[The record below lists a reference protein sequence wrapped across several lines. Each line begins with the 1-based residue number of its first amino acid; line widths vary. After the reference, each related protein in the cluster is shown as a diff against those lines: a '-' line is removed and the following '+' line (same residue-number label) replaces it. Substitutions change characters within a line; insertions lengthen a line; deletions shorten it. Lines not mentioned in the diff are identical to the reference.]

1 MVLMKW
7 GDMFTWGVST
17 SSYQIEGAANED
29 GRGQSIW
36 DTFCKVP
43 GKVVNFDNGDIACDH
58 YHRYKEDLDLMKWMG
73 VKAYRFSVAWPRV
86 IPDGVGRVN
95 EIGLDFYD
103 RLIDSLL
110 EREIA
115 PWLTMYHW
123 DLPEALQLRGGW
135 NNREI
140 VEWFGEYS
148 EVLTSRFGD
157 RVKNWMTLNEPLC
170 SAWLGHLYGDMA
182 PGIKDLQTALN
193 VSHNLLMSHGLACQV
208 IRSNVSEANVGI
220 VINVTPAVP
229 ATDSQED
236 GNAAQLADGFD
247 NRWFLDPVF
256 GRSYPADV
264 IDALGAS
271 PEIHSGDM
279 KLIAQDLDFLGVNFY
294 SRQTV
299 AADQNSKPLPIR
311 SVNRENVKRT
321 AMNWEVHPQAFEEI
335 LLRISKEY
343 SPKAIY
349 ITENGSA
356 WNDEVINGEIIDD
369 ERIDYLVR
377 HLDAMRS
384 ARDRGAPILGYFA
397 WSFLDNFEW
406 AYGYEKRFGLI
417 YVDYKTQKRTPKK
430 SAFFYRQLLLNGTA

>member
-1 MVLMKW
+1 
-7 GDMFTWGVST
+7 MFTWGVST
-17 SSYQIEGAANED
+17 SSYQIEGAGNED

-43 GKVVNFDNGDIACDH
+43 GKVVNFDNGDMACDH

-95 EIGLDFYD
+95 EMGLDFYD

-430 SAFFYRQLLLNGTA
+430 SAFFYRQLLLNRPA

>member
-1 MVLMKW
+1 
-7 GDMFTWGVST
+7 MFTWGVST

-43 GKVVNFDNGDIACDH
+43 GKVVNFDNGDMACDH

-95 EIGLDFYD
+95 EMGLDFYD

-193 VSHNLLMSHGLACQV
+193 VSHNLLMSHGLACQE

-430 SAFFYRQLLLNGTA
+430 SAFFYRQLLLNRPA

>member
-1 MVLMKW
+1 MSEFV
-7 GDMFTWGVST
+7 WGVAT
-17 SSYQIEGAANED
+17 SSYQIEGAANEG

-43 GKVVNFDNGDIACDH
+43 GKVANFDNGDMACDH

-95 EIGLDFYD
+95 EMGLDFYD

-135 NNREI
+135 NNREV
-140 VEWFGEYS
+140 VEWFGEYA

-193 VSHNLLMSHGLACQV
+193 VSHHLLMSHGLACQV

-236 GNAAQLADGFD
+236 SNAAQLADGFD

-256 GRSYPADV
+256 GRTYPADV
-264 IDALGAS
+264 IDTLGAS

-294 SRQTV
+294 FRQTV

-369 ERIDYLVR
+369 ERIDYLAR

-384 ARDRGAPILGYFA
+384 AREQGAPILGYFA

>member
-1 MVLMKW
+1 MSE
-7 GDMFTWGVST
+7 FIWGVAT
-17 SSYQIEGAANED
+17 SSYQIEGAVNED

-43 GKVVNFDNGDIACDH
+43 GKVANFDNGDIACDH

-73 VKAYRFSVAWPRV
+73 VTAYRFSVAWPRV

-95 EIGLDFYD
+95 EMGLDFYD

-135 NNREI
+135 NNREV
-140 VEWFGEYS
+140 VEWFGEYG

-236 GNAAQLADGFD
+236 SNAAQLADGFD

-256 GRSYPADV
+256 GRTYPADV
-264 IDALGAS
+264 IDAIGAS

-294 SRQTV
+294 FRQTV

-384 ARDRGAPILGYFA
+384 ARSQGAPILGYFA

-417 YVDYKTQKRTPKK
+417 YVDYKTQTRTPKK
-430 SAFFYRQLLLNGTA
+430 SALFYRQLLLNGTA

>member
-1 MVLMKW
+1 MSEFV
-7 GDMFTWGVST
+7 WGVAT

-29 GRGQSIW
+29 GRGKSIW

-43 GKVVNFDNGDIACDH
+43 GKVANFDNGDIACDH

-95 EIGLDFYD
+95 EMGLDFYD

-135 NNREI
+135 NNREV
-140 VEWFGEYS
+140 VEWFGEYA

-193 VSHNLLMSHGLACQV
+193 VSHHLLMSHGLACQV

-236 GNAAQLADGFD
+236 SNAAKLADGFD

-256 GRSYPADV
+256 GRTYPADV
-264 IDALGAS
+264 IDTLGAS

-294 SRQTV
+294 FRQTV

-369 ERIDYLVR
+369 ERIDYLAR

-384 ARDRGAPILGYFA
+384 AREQGAPILGYFA

>member
-1 MVLMKW
+1 
-7 GDMFTWGVST
+7 MFTWGVST

-43 GKVVNFDNGDIACDH
+43 GKVVNFDNGDMACDH

-95 EIGLDFYD
+95 EMGLDFYD

-294 SRQTV
+294 FRQTV

>member
-1 MVLMKW
+1 MS
-7 GDMFTWGVST
+7 DFIWGVAT

-43 GKVVNFDNGDIACDH
+43 GKVANFDNGDIACDH
-58 YHRYKEDLDLMKWMG
+58 YHRFKEDLDLMKWMG

-95 EIGLDFYD
+95 EMGLDFYD
-103 RLIDSLL
+103 RLVDSLL

-135 NNREI
+135 NNREV
-140 VEWFGEYS
+140 VEWFGEYG

-229 ATDSQED
+229 ATDSQVD
-236 GNAAQLADGFD
+236 SNAAQLADGFD

-256 GRSYPADV
+256 GRTYPADV

-294 SRQTV
+294 FRQTV

-311 SVNRENVKRT
+311 SVNRENVKKT

-384 ARDRGAPILGYFA
+384 ARNQGAPILGYFA

-417 YVDYKTQKRTPKK
+417 YVDYKTQTRTPKK
-430 SAFFYRQLLLNGTA
+430 SALFYRQLLLNGTA

>member
-1 MVLMKW
+1 MSE
-7 GDMFTWGVST
+7 FIWGVAT
-17 SSYQIEGAANED
+17 SSYQIEGAANEG

-43 GKVVNFDNGDIACDH
+43 GKVANFDNGDIACDH
-58 YHRYKEDLDLMKWMG
+58 YHRFKEDLDLMKWMG

-95 EIGLDFYD
+95 EMGLDFYD

-135 NNREI
+135 NNREV
-140 VEWFGEYS
+140 VEWFGEYA
-148 EVLTSRFGD
+148 EMLTSRFGD

-193 VSHNLLMSHGLACQV
+193 VSHHLLMSHGLACQV
-208 IRSNVSEANVGI
+208 IRSNVSEANLGI

-229 ATDSQED
+229 ATDNQED
-236 GNAAQLADGFD
+236 SNAAQLADGFD

-256 GRSYPADV
+256 GRTYPADV
-264 IDALGAS
+264 IDTLGSS

-294 SRQTV
+294 FRQIV
-299 AADQNSKPLPIR
+299 EADQNSKPLPIR

-384 ARDRGAPILGYFA
+384 AKNQGAPILGYFA

>member
-1 MVLMKW
+1 MSEFV
-7 GDMFTWGVST
+7 WGVAT

-29 GRGQSIW
+29 GRGKSIW

-43 GKVVNFDNGDIACDH
+43 GKVANFDNGDIACDH

-95 EIGLDFYD
+95 EMGLDFYD

-135 NNREI
+135 NNREV
-140 VEWFGEYS
+140 VEWFGEYA

-193 VSHNLLMSHGLACQV
+193 VSHHLLMSHGLACQV

-220 VINVTPAVP
+220 VVNVTPAVP

-236 GNAAQLADGFD
+236 SNAAQLADGFD

-256 GRSYPADV
+256 GRTYPADV
-264 IDALGAS
+264 IDTLGAS

-294 SRQTV
+294 FRQTV

-369 ERIDYLVR
+369 ERIDYLAR
-377 HLDAMRS
+377 HLDVMRS
-384 ARDRGAPILGYFA
+384 AKNQGAPILGYFA

>member
-1 MVLMKW
+1 MS
-7 GDMFTWGVST
+7 DFIWGVAT

-43 GKVVNFDNGDIACDH
+43 GKVANFDNGDIACDH
-58 YHRYKEDLDLMKWMG
+58 YHRFKEDLDLMKWMG

-95 EIGLDFYD
+95 EMGLDFYD
-103 RLIDSLL
+103 RLIDSSL

-135 NNREI
+135 NNREV
-140 VEWFGEYS
+140 VEWFGEYG

-157 RVKNWMTLNEPLC
+157 RVKNWMTLNEPFC

-229 ATDSQED
+229 ATDSQVD
-236 GNAAQLADGFD
+236 SNAAQLADGFD

-256 GRSYPADV
+256 GRTYPADV

-294 SRQTV
+294 FRQTV

-311 SVNRENVKRT
+311 SVNRENVKKT

-384 ARDRGAPILGYFA
+384 ARSQGVPILGYFA

-417 YVDYKTQKRTPKK
+417 YVDYKTQTRTPKK
-430 SAFFYRQLLLNGTA
+430 SALFYRQLLLNGTA

>member
-1 MVLMKW
+1 MSE
-7 GDMFTWGVST
+7 FIWGVAT

-29 GRGQSIW
+29 GRGKSIW

-43 GKVVNFDNGDIACDH
+43 GKVANFDNGDIACDH
-58 YHRYKEDLDLMKWMG
+58 YHRFKEDLDLMKWMG

-95 EIGLDFYD
+95 EMGLDFYD
-103 RLIDSLL
+103 RLIDSSL

-135 NNREI
+135 NNREV
-140 VEWFGEYS
+140 VEWFGEYG

-157 RVKNWMTLNEPLC
+157 RVKNWMTLNEPFC

-229 ATDSQED
+229 ATDSQVD
-236 GNAAQLADGFD
+236 SNAAQLADGFD

-256 GRSYPADV
+256 GRTYPADV

-294 SRQTV
+294 FRQTV

-311 SVNRENVKRT
+311 SVNRENVKKT

-384 ARDRGAPILGYFA
+384 ARNQGAPILGYFA

-417 YVDYKTQKRTPKK
+417 YVDYKTQTRTPKK
-430 SAFFYRQLLLNGTA
+430 SALFYRQLLLNGTA

>member
-1 MVLMKW
+1 MSE
-7 GDMFTWGVST
+7 FIWGVAT

-43 GKVVNFDNGDIACDH
+43 GKVANFDNGDIACDH
-58 YHRYKEDLDLMKWMG
+58 YHRFKEDLDLMKWMG

-95 EIGLDFYD
+95 EMGLDFYD

-135 NNREI
+135 NNREV
-140 VEWFGEYS
+140 VEWFGEYG

-157 RVKNWMTLNEPLC
+157 RVKNWMTLNEPFC

-229 ATDSQED
+229 ATDSQVD
-236 GNAAQLADGFD
+236 SNAAQLADGFD

-256 GRSYPADV
+256 GRTYPADV

-279 KLIAQDLDFLGVNFY
+279 ELIAQDLDFLGVNFY
-294 SRQTV
+294 FRQTV

-311 SVNRENVKRT
+311 SVNRENVKKT

-384 ARDRGAPILGYFA
+384 ARNQGAPILGYFA

-417 YVDYKTQKRTPKK
+417 YVDYKTQTRTPKK
-430 SAFFYRQLLLNGTA
+430 SALFYRQLLLNGTA

>member
-1 MVLMKW
+1 MSE
-7 GDMFTWGVST
+7 FIWGVAT
-17 SSYQIEGAANED
+17 SSYQIEGAVNED

-43 GKVVNFDNGDIACDH
+43 GKVANFDNGDIACDH

-73 VKAYRFSVAWPRV
+73 VTAYRFSVAWPRV

-95 EIGLDFYD
+95 EMGLDFYD

-135 NNREI
+135 NNREV
-140 VEWFGEYS
+140 VEWFGEYG

-236 GNAAQLADGFD
+236 SNAAQLADGFD

-256 GRSYPADV
+256 GRTYPADV
-264 IDALGAS
+264 IDAIGAS

-294 SRQTV
+294 FRQTV

-311 SVNRENVKRT
+311 SVNCENVKRT

-384 ARDRGAPILGYFA
+384 ARSQGAPILGYFA

-417 YVDYKTQKRTPKK
+417 YVDYKTQTRTPKK
-430 SAFFYRQLLLNGTA
+430 SALFYRQLLLNGTA

>member
-1 MVLMKW
+1 MSEFV
-7 GDMFTWGVST
+7 WGVAT

-29 GRGQSIW
+29 GRGKSIW

-43 GKVVNFDNGDIACDH
+43 GKVANFDNGDMACDH

-95 EIGLDFYD
+95 EMGLDFYD

-123 DLPEALQLRGGW
+123 DLPEALQIRGGW
-135 NNREI
+135 NNREV
-140 VEWFGEYS
+140 VEWFGEYA

-193 VSHNLLMSHGLACQV
+193 VSHHLLMSHGLACQV

-236 GNAAQLADGFD
+236 SNAAQLADGFD

-256 GRSYPADV
+256 GRTYPADV
-264 IDALGAS
+264 IDTLGAS

-294 SRQTV
+294 FRQTV

-369 ERIDYLVR
+369 ERIDYLAR

-384 ARDRGAPILGYFA
+384 AREQGAPILGYFA

-417 YVDYKTQKRTPKK
+417 YVDYKTQTRTPKK

>member
-1 MVLMKW
+1 MNEFL
-7 GDMFTWGVST
+7 WGVAT

-43 GKVVNFDNGDIACDH
+43 GKVANFDNGDIACDH

-86 IPDGVGRVN
+86 IPNGFGKIN
-95 EIGLDFYD
+95 EMGLDFYD

-140 VEWFGEYS
+140 VEWFGEYA

-170 SAWLGHLYGDMA
+170 SAWLGHLYGEMA

-208 IRSNVSEANVGI
+208 IRSNVFQANVGI

-229 ATDSQED
+229 ATDSQAD
-236 GNAAQLADGFD
+236 SNAAQLADGFD

-256 GRSYPADV
+256 GRTYPADV

-294 SRQTV
+294 FRQTV

-356 WNDEVINGEIIDD
+356 WNDEVVNDEIIDD
-369 ERIDYLVR
+369 ERIDYLAR
-377 HLDAMRS
+377 HLDAMKS
-384 ARDRGAPILGYFA
+384 ARSQGAPILGYFA

-417 YVDYKTQKRTPKK
+417 YVDYKTQTRTPKK
-430 SAFFYRQLLLNGTA
+430 SAFYYRQLLLNGPA

>member
-1 MVLMKW
+1 MSE
-7 GDMFTWGVST
+7 FIWGVAT
-17 SSYQIEGAANED
+17 SSYQIEGAANEG
-29 GRGQSIW
+29 GRGKSIW

-43 GKVVNFDNGDIACDH
+43 GKVANFDNGDIACDH

-95 EIGLDFYD
+95 EMGLDFYD

-135 NNREI
+135 NNREV
-140 VEWFGEYS
+140 VEWFGEYA

-193 VSHNLLMSHGLACQV
+193 VSHHLLMSHGLACQV

-236 GNAAQLADGFD
+236 SNAAQLADGFD

-256 GRSYPADV
+256 GRTYPADV
-264 IDALGAS
+264 IDTLGAS

-294 SRQTV
+294 FRQTV

-369 ERIDYLVR
+369 ERIDYLAR

-384 ARDRGAPILGYFA
+384 AKNQGAPILGYFA

>member
-1 MVLMKW
+1 MS
-7 GDMFTWGVST
+7 DFIWGVAT

-43 GKVVNFDNGDIACDH
+43 GKVANFDNGDIACDH
-58 YHRYKEDLDLMKWMG
+58 YHRFKEDLDLMKWMG

-95 EIGLDFYD
+95 EMGLDFYD
-103 RLIDSLL
+103 RLIDSSL

-135 NNREI
+135 NNREV
-140 VEWFGEYS
+140 VEWFGEYG

-229 ATDSQED
+229 ATDSQVD
-236 GNAAQLADGFD
+236 SNAAQLADGFD

-256 GRSYPADV
+256 GRTYPADV

-294 SRQTV
+294 FRQTV

-311 SVNRENVKRT
+311 SVNRENVKKT

-384 ARDRGAPILGYFA
+384 ARNQGAPILGYFA

-417 YVDYKTQKRTPKK
+417 YVDYKTQTRTPKK
-430 SAFFYRQLLLNGTA
+430 SALFYRQLLLNGTA

>member
-1 MVLMKW
+1 MSEFV
-7 GDMFTWGVST
+7 WGVAT
-17 SSYQIEGAANED
+17 SSYQIEGAANEG

-43 GKVVNFDNGDIACDH
+43 GKVANFDNGDIACDH

-95 EIGLDFYD
+95 EMGLDFYD

-135 NNREI
+135 NNREV
-140 VEWFGEYS
+140 VEWFGEYA

-193 VSHNLLMSHGLACQV
+193 VSHHLLMSHGLACQV

-236 GNAAQLADGFD
+236 SNAAQLADGFD

-256 GRSYPADV
+256 GRTYPADV

-294 SRQTV
+294 FRQTV

-369 ERIDYLVR
+369 ERIDYLAR
-377 HLDAMRS
+377 HLDVMRS
-384 ARDRGAPILGYFA
+384 AKNQGAPILGYFA

>member
-1 MVLMKW
+1 MS
-7 GDMFTWGVST
+7 DFIWGVAT

-29 GRGQSIW
+29 GRGKSIW

-43 GKVVNFDNGDIACDH
+43 GKVANFNNGDIACDH
-58 YHRYKEDLDLMKWMG
+58 YHRFKEDLDLMKWMG

-95 EIGLDFYD
+95 EMGLDFYD
-103 RLIDSLL
+103 RLIDSSL

-135 NNREI
+135 NNREV
-140 VEWFGEYS
+140 VEWFGEYG

-229 ATDSQED
+229 ATDSQVD
-236 GNAAQLADGFD
+236 SNAAQLADGFD

-256 GRSYPADV
+256 GRTYPADV

-294 SRQTV
+294 FRQTV

-311 SVNRENVKRT
+311 SVNRENVKKT

-384 ARDRGAPILGYFA
+384 ARNQGAPILGYFA

-417 YVDYKTQKRTPKK
+417 YVDYKTQTRTPKK
-430 SAFFYRQLLLNGTA
+430 SALFYRQLLLNGTA

>member
-1 MVLMKW
+1 
-7 GDMFTWGVST
+7 
-17 SSYQIEGAANED
+17 
-29 GRGQSIW
+29 
-36 DTFCKVP
+36 
-43 GKVVNFDNGDIACDH
+43 
-58 YHRYKEDLDLMKWMG
+58 MKWMG

-95 EIGLDFYD
+95 EMGLDFYD

-123 DLPEALQLRGGW
+123 DLPEALQIRGGW
-135 NNREI
+135 NNREV
-140 VEWFGEYS
+140 VEWFGEYA

-193 VSHNLLMSHGLACQV
+193 VSHHLLMSHGLACQV

-236 GNAAQLADGFD
+236 SNAAKLADGFD

-256 GRSYPADV
+256 GRTYPADV
-264 IDALGAS
+264 IDTLGAS

-294 SRQTV
+294 FRQTV

-369 ERIDYLVR
+369 ERIDYLAR

-384 ARDRGAPILGYFA
+384 AREQGAPILGYFA

>member
-1 MVLMKW
+1 MNEFL
-7 GDMFTWGVST
+7 WGVAT

-43 GKVVNFDNGDIACDH
+43 GKVANFDNGDIACDH
-58 YHRYKEDLDLMKWMG
+58 YHRFKEDLDLMKWMG

-86 IPDGVGRVN
+86 IPDGVGKIN
-95 EIGLDFYD
+95 EMGLDFYD

-140 VEWFGEYS
+140 LEWFGAYA

-236 GNAAQLADGFD
+236 SNAAQLADGFD

-256 GRSYPADV
+256 GRTYPADV

-294 SRQTV
+294 FRQTV

-356 WNDEVINGEIIDD
+356 WNDEVINDEIFDD
-369 ERIDYLVR
+369 ERIDYLAR
-377 HLDAMRS
+377 HLDAMKS
-384 ARDRGAPILGYFA
+384 ARSQGAPILGYFA

-430 SAFFYRQLLLNGTA
+430 SAFYYRQLLLNGPA

>member
-1 MVLMKW
+1 
-7 GDMFTWGVST
+7 MFTWGVST

-43 GKVVNFDNGDIACDH
+43 GKVVNFDNGDMACDH

-95 EIGLDFYD
+95 EMGLDFYD

-417 YVDYKTQKRTPKK
+417 YVDYKTQKGTPKK

>member
-1 MVLMKW
+1 MSEFV
-7 GDMFTWGVST
+7 WGVAT

-29 GRGQSIW
+29 GRGKSIW

-43 GKVVNFDNGDIACDH
+43 GKVANFDNGDIACDH

-95 EIGLDFYD
+95 EMGLDFYD

-123 DLPEALQLRGGW
+123 DLPEALQIRGGW
-135 NNREI
+135 NNREV
-140 VEWFGEYS
+140 VEWFGEYA

-193 VSHNLLMSHGLACQV
+193 VSHHLLMSHGLACQV

-236 GNAAQLADGFD
+236 SNAAQLADGFD

-256 GRSYPADV
+256 GRTYPADV

-294 SRQTV
+294 FRQTV

-369 ERIDYLVR
+369 ERIDYLAR
-377 HLDAMRS
+377 HLDVMRS
-384 ARDRGAPILGYFA
+384 AKNQGAPILGYFA

>member
-1 MVLMKW
+1 MSEFV
-7 GDMFTWGVST
+7 WGVAT

-29 GRGQSIW
+29 GRGKSIW

-43 GKVVNFDNGDIACDH
+43 GKVANFDNGDIACDH
-58 YHRYKEDLDLMKWMG
+58 YHRFKEDLDLMKWMG

-95 EIGLDFYD
+95 EMGLDFYD

-123 DLPEALQLRGGW
+123 DLPEALQIRGGW
-135 NNREI
+135 NNREV
-140 VEWFGEYS
+140 VEWFGEYA

-193 VSHNLLMSHGLACQV
+193 VSHHLLMSHGLACQV

-229 ATDSQED
+229 ATDNQD
-236 GNAAQLADGFD
+236 DRNAAQLADGFD

-256 GRSYPADV
+256 GRTYPADV
-264 IDALGAS
+264 IDTLGAS

-294 SRQTV
+294 FRQTV

-369 ERIDYLVR
+369 ERIDYLAR

-384 ARDRGAPILGYFA
+384 AKNQGAPILGYFA

-417 YVDYKTQKRTPKK
+417 YVDYKTQTRTPKK
-430 SAFFYRQLLLNGTA
+430 SALFYRQLLLNGTA

>member
-1 MVLMKW
+1 
-7 GDMFTWGVST
+7 MFTWGVST

-43 GKVVNFDNGDIACDH
+43 GKVVNFDNGDMACDH

-95 EIGLDFYD
+95 EMGLDFYD

-220 VINVTPAVP
+220 VLNVTPAVP

>member
-1 MVLMKW
+1 MSEFV
-7 GDMFTWGVST
+7 WGVAT

-29 GRGQSIW
+29 GRGKSIW

-43 GKVVNFDNGDIACDH
+43 GKVANFDNGDIACDH
-58 YHRYKEDLDLMKWMG
+58 YHRFKEDLDLMKWMG

-95 EIGLDFYD
+95 EMGLDFYD

-123 DLPEALQLRGGW
+123 DLPEALQIRGGW
-135 NNREI
+135 NNREV
-140 VEWFGEYS
+140 VEWFGEYA

-193 VSHNLLMSHGLACQV
+193 VSHHLLMSHGLACQV

-236 GNAAQLADGFD
+236 SNAAKLADGFD

-256 GRSYPADV
+256 GRTYPADV
-264 IDALGAS
+264 IDTLGAS

-294 SRQTV
+294 FRQTV

-369 ERIDYLVR
+369 ERIDYLAR

-384 ARDRGAPILGYFA
+384 AREQGAPILGYFA

>member
-1 MVLMKW
+1 MNEFL
-7 GDMFTWGVST
+7 WGVAT

-43 GKVVNFDNGDIACDH
+43 GKVANFDNGDIACDH
-58 YHRYKEDLDLMKWMG
+58 YHRFKEDLDLMKWMG

-86 IPDGVGRVN
+86 IPNGVGKIN
-95 EIGLDFYD
+95 EMGLDFYD

-140 VEWFGEYS
+140 LEWFGAYA

-236 GNAAQLADGFD
+236 SNAAQLADGFD

-256 GRSYPADV
+256 GRTYPADV
-264 IDALGAS
+264 IDALEAS

-294 SRQTV
+294 FRQTV

-356 WNDEVINGEIIDD
+356 WNDEVINDEIFDD
-369 ERIDYLVR
+369 ERIDYLAR
-377 HLDAMRS
+377 HLDAMKS
-384 ARDRGAPILGYFA
+384 ARSQGAPILGYFA

-417 YVDYKTQKRTPKK
+417 YVDYKTQKRAPKK
-430 SAFFYRQLLLNGTA
+430 SAFYYRQLLLNGPA

>member
-1 MVLMKW
+1 MSEFV
-7 GDMFTWGVST
+7 WGVAT

-29 GRGQSIW
+29 GRGKSIW

-43 GKVVNFDNGDIACDH
+43 GKVANFDNGDIACDH

-95 EIGLDFYD
+95 EMGLDFYD

-135 NNREI
+135 NNREV
-140 VEWFGEYS
+140 VEWFGEYA

-193 VSHNLLMSHGLACQV
+193 VSHHLLMSHGLACQV

-236 GNAAQLADGFD
+236 SNAAQLADGFD
-247 NRWFLDPVF
+247 NQWFLDPVF
-256 GRSYPADV
+256 GRTYPADV
-264 IDALGAS
+264 IDTLGAS

-294 SRQTV
+294 FRQTV

-369 ERIDYLVR
+369 ERIDYLAR
-377 HLDAMRS
+377 HLDVMRS
-384 ARDRGAPILGYFA
+384 AKNQGAPILGYFA

>member
-1 MVLMKW
+1 MSE
-7 GDMFTWGVST
+7 FIWGVAT
-17 SSYQIEGAANED
+17 SSYQIEGAANEG

-43 GKVVNFDNGDIACDH
+43 GKVANFDNGDIACDH

-95 EIGLDFYD
+95 EMGLDFYD

-135 NNREI
+135 NNREV
-140 VEWFGEYS
+140 VEWFGEYA

-193 VSHNLLMSHGLACQV
+193 VSHHLLMSHGLACQV

-236 GNAAQLADGFD
+236 SNAAQLADGFD

-256 GRSYPADV
+256 GRTYPADV
-264 IDALGAS
+264 IDTLGAS

-294 SRQTV
+294 FRQTV

-369 ERIDYLVR
+369 ERIDYLAR

-384 ARDRGAPILGYFA
+384 AKNQGAPILGYFA

>member
-1 MVLMKW
+1 MSE
-7 GDMFTWGVST
+7 FIWGVAT
-17 SSYQIEGAANED
+17 SSYQIEGAANEG

-43 GKVVNFDNGDIACDH
+43 GKVANFDNGDIACDH

-95 EIGLDFYD
+95 EMGLDFYD

-123 DLPEALQLRGGW
+123 DLPEALQIRGGW
-135 NNREI
+135 NNREV
-140 VEWFGEYS
+140 VEWFGEYA
-148 EVLTSRFGD
+148 EMLTSRFGD

-236 GNAAQLADGFD
+236 SNAAQLADGFD

-256 GRSYPADV
+256 GRTYPADV
-264 IDALGAS
+264 IDTLGAS

-294 SRQTV
+294 FRQTV

-369 ERIDYLVR
+369 ERIDYLAR

-384 ARDRGAPILGYFA
+384 AKNQGAPILGYFA

>member
-1 MVLMKW
+1 MSEFV
-7 GDMFTWGVST
+7 WGVAT
-17 SSYQIEGAANED
+17 SSYQIEGAANEG

-43 GKVVNFDNGDIACDH
+43 GKVANFENGDMACDH

-95 EIGLDFYD
+95 EMGLDFYD

-135 NNREI
+135 NNREV
-140 VEWFGEYS
+140 VEWFGEYA
-148 EVLTSRFGD
+148 EMLTSRFGD

-193 VSHNLLMSHGLACQV
+193 VSHHLLMSHGLACQV

-236 GNAAQLADGFD
+236 SNAAQLADGFD

-256 GRSYPADV
+256 GRTYPADV
-264 IDALGAS
+264 IDTLGAS

-279 KLIAQDLDFLGVNFY
+279 KLIAQDLDFLGLNFY
-294 SRQTV
+294 FRQTV

-369 ERIDYLVR
+369 ERIDYLAR

-384 ARDRGAPILGYFA
+384 AKNQGAPILGYFA

>member
-1 MVLMKW
+1 MSE
-7 GDMFTWGVST
+7 FIWGVAT

-43 GKVVNFDNGDIACDH
+43 GKVANFDNGDIACDH
-58 YHRYKEDLDLMKWMG
+58 YHRFKEDLDLMKWMG

-95 EIGLDFYD
+95 EMGLDFYD

-135 NNREI
+135 NNREV
-140 VEWFGEYS
+140 VEWFGEYG

-157 RVKNWMTLNEPLC
+157 RVKNWMTLNEPFC

-229 ATDSQED
+229 ATDSQVD
-236 GNAAQLADGFD
+236 SNAAQLADGFD

-256 GRSYPADV
+256 GRTYPADV

-271 PEIHSGDM
+271 PEIQSGDM

-294 SRQTV
+294 FRQTV

-311 SVNRENVKRT
+311 SVNRENVKKT

-384 ARDRGAPILGYFA
+384 ARNQGAPILGYFA

-417 YVDYKTQKRTPKK
+417 YVDYKTQTRTPKK
-430 SAFFYRQLLLNGTA
+430 SALFYRQLLLNGTA

>member
-1 MVLMKW
+1 MSEFV
-7 GDMFTWGVST
+7 WGVAT
-17 SSYQIEGAANED
+17 SSYQIEGAANEG

-43 GKVVNFDNGDIACDH
+43 GKVANFDNGDIACDH

-95 EIGLDFYD
+95 EMGLDFYD

-135 NNREI
+135 NNREV
-140 VEWFGEYS
+140 VEWFGEYA

-193 VSHNLLMSHGLACQV
+193 VSHHLLMSHGLACQV

-236 GNAAQLADGFD
+236 SNAAQLADGFD

-256 GRSYPADV
+256 GRAYPADV
-264 IDALGAS
+264 IDTLGAS

-294 SRQTV
+294 FRQTV

-369 ERIDYLVR
+369 ERIDYLAR
-377 HLDAMRS
+377 HLDVMRS
-384 ARDRGAPILGYFA
+384 AKNQGAPILGYFA

>member
-1 MVLMKW
+1 MS
-7 GDMFTWGVST
+7 DFIWGVAT

-29 GRGQSIW
+29 GRGKSIW

-43 GKVVNFDNGDIACDH
+43 GKVANFDNGDIACDH
-58 YHRYKEDLDLMKWMG
+58 YHRFKEDLDLMKWMG

-95 EIGLDFYD
+95 EMGLDFYD
-103 RLIDSLL
+103 RLIDSSL

-135 NNREI
+135 NNREV
-140 VEWFGEYS
+140 VEWFGEYG

-220 VINVTPAVP
+220 VINVTTAVP
-229 ATDSQED
+229 ATDSQVD
-236 GNAAQLADGFD
+236 SNAAQLADGFD

-256 GRSYPADV
+256 GRTYPADV

-279 KLIAQDLDFLGVNFY
+279 ELIAQDLDFLGVNFY
-294 SRQTV
+294 FRQTV

-311 SVNRENVKRT
+311 SVNRENVKKT

-384 ARDRGAPILGYFA
+384 ARNQGAPILGYFA

-417 YVDYKTQKRTPKK
+417 YVDYKTQTRTPKK
-430 SAFFYRQLLLNGTA
+430 SALFYRQLLLNGTA